1 MMTDRP
7 SRPGPDGT
15 WVRLC
20 KSVEVASRQGTR
32 VELDIEHDLALFR
45 INGTVHAVTN
55 ICPHKREAA
64 IADGHVHNGT
74 VTCPMHF
81 WCFEISTGKNTATGG
96 GLRTYPI
103 EELNGYVWVLI
114 PE

>member
-7 SRPGPDGT
+7 TRPGPDGT

-20 KSVEVASRQGTR
+20 KSVEVASRQGKR

-45 INGTVHAVTN
+45 VDGSVHAVTN
-55 ICPHKREAA
+55 ICPHKREAS
-64 IADGHVHNGT
+64 IADGHVQQGT

-81 WCFEISTGKNTATGG
+81 WCFEITTGKNTATGG
-96 GLRTYPI
+96 SLRTYPV
-103 EELNGYVWVLI
+103 EELDGYVWALI
-114 PE
+114 PD